1 MTAHSMTG
9 HTPLELYRGRV
20 ADGEIAPDPGQD
32 EAAVALD
39 ALYRTILESPQPTHV
54 KQRMPRWFKNILKQR
69 APAPQKNETVRSVYI
84 YGGVGRGKSML
95 MDLFY
100 DCLPEDTPKRRVH
113 FHEFMVGVH
122 DYMHECRVAEGG
134 YDGTDALLPALAAK
148 IAEESSVLCF
158 DEFHVTDITD
168 AMILGRL
175 FTALFNLGTAIV
187 FTSNWAPETLYE
199 GGLQRDRFEPFIT
212 LLQER
217 ARIVRL
223 DGVADYRAG
232 MTREDGRYF
241 IPLGGNT
248 RRRMDQVFAHLTGNM
263 PAKTETLS
271 VKGRSIPV
279 AAAAAGVVRFSFAQL
294 CEQPHGAEDYLAIA
308 RRYHTILLEGV
319 PQLKYDRRN
328 EAKRLMLLID
338 ALYESGTKLIVS
350 ADAPPE
356 KLYHGYDHGFEF
368 QRTVSR
374 LLEMQSAGWP

>member
-1 MTAHSMTG
+1 MTG

-32 EAAVALD
+32 EAAAALD
-39 ALYRTILESPQPTHV
+39 SLYRAILDSPRLAVCTKRRTPQWLQNIAG
-54 KQRMPRWFKNILKQR
+54 KRKSAPR
-69 APAPQKNETVRSVYI
+69 KNETVRSVYI

-100 DCLPEDTPKRRVH
+100 DTLPEDIPKRRVH
-113 FHEFMVGVH
+113 FHAFMVGVH
-122 DYMHECRVAEGG
+122 DYIHERRTAEGS
-134 YDGTDALLPALAAK
+134 YDGTDALLPALAAQ

-175 FTALFNLGTAIV
+175 FTALFDLGIAIV
-187 FTSNWAPETLYE
+187 FTSNWAPEDLYE
-199 GGLQRDRFEPFIT
+199 GGLQRDRFEPFIA

-217 ARIVRL
+217 TQVIRL
-223 DGVADYRAG
+223 DGVTDYRAG
-232 MTREDGRYF
+232 MAREEGRYF
-241 IPLGGNT
+241 MPLGGNT
-248 RRRMDQVFAHLTGNM
+248 HRRMDQVFSHLTGGI
-263 PAKTETLS
+263 AVKTASLS

-279 AAAAAGVVRFSFAQL
+279 TAAAAGVARFSFAQL

-308 RRYHTILLEGV
+308 KRYHTIFLEGV

-356 KLYHGYDHGFEF
+356 KLYHGHDHGFEF

-374 LLEMQSAGWP
+374 LLEMQSASWP

>member
-1 MTAHSMTG
+1 MTRQ
-9 HTPLELYRGRV
+9 TPLELYRDRI
-20 ADGEIAPDPGQD
+20 ANGEILPDPRQD

-39 ALYRTILESPQPTHV
+39 ELYRAVLEFCPPSHTKRGGLFWIQNLAG
-54 KQRMPRWFKNILKQR
+54 KGKR
-69 APAPQKNETVRSVYI
+69 ASQETETVRSVYI

-100 DCLPEDTPKRRVH
+100 EALPEDVTKRRVH
-113 FHEFMVGVH
+113 FHEFMIGVH
-122 DYMHECRVAEGG
+122 DYMHERRTAEGG

-175 FTALFNLGTAIV
+175 FTALFDLGTAIV
-187 FTSNWAPETLYE
+187 FTSNWAPESLYE
-199 GGLQRDRFEPFIT
+199 GGLQRDRFEPFIE

-217 ARIVRL
+217 AKIVRL
-223 DGVADYRAG
+223 DGATDYRAG
-232 MTREDGRYF
+232 MVREDGRYF
-241 IPLGGNT
+241 MPLGSNT
-248 RRRMDQVFAHLTGNM
+248 HRRMDQVFAHLTGNM
-263 PAKTETLS
+263 PAKTDMLN
-271 VKGRSIPV
+271 VKGRSIFV
-279 AAAAAGVVRFSFAQL
+279 AAAASGVARFSFAQL

-308 RRYHTILLEGV
+308 KRYHTVFLEGV

-356 KLYHGYDHGFEF
+356 KLYHGHDHGFEF